1 MYEKV
6 FRSPRGGFVFFTLS
20 FLLLAMEVSEPLDD
34 CKRRAI
40 AQGACQKLAKAL
52 KSDCIPEVGV
62 ASMFGCEIDNTK
74 DMVLLESPPIFGMK
88 SESRKLESVVYG
100 AWKTLLLNEQFQEAA
115 IVDAVCAGQLPEW
128 YEKEVR
134 NGGEHLSYYAKALA
148 DGNYFKDIQ
157 WDRQLLAQLQFTP
170 RSKFH
175 CFGIG
180 QDVEVHSLK
189 GEAGEKYNGRIA
201 QVLSTTHPSIKEKL
215 VVAVAGRKLG
225 IRPEHL
231 RESNQCPAASL
242 KSNLKLDV
250 SEAQMLVEAQAHGPA
265 KVEEDM
271 ERDSC
276 AAGCAEK

>member
-1 MYEKV
+1 MLITSTQANTDASLQALLDSSKVRAEKQDH
-6 FRSPRGGFVFFTLS
+6 GI
-20 FLLLAMEVSEPLDD
+20 PLDN
-34 CKRRAI
+34 CTRRAI
-40 AQGACQKLAKAL
+40 AQGTCQNLAKAL
-52 KSDCIPEVGV
+52 KSDCLPEVGV
-62 ASMFGCEIDNTK
+62 AGMFGCEIDNTK
-74 DMVLLESPPIFGMK
+74 DMVLMDAPMHGMK
-88 SESRKLESVVYG
+88 SESMKLESVVYG
-100 AWKTLLLNEQFQEAA
+100 AWKTLLLNAQFREAA
-115 IVDAVCAGQLPEW
+115 IVDAICAGQLPEW

-134 NGGEHLSYYAKALA
+134 NGGEHLSVYAKALA
-148 DGNYFKDIQ
+148 DGDYFKDIQ
-157 WDRQLLAQLQFTP
+157 WDRQLLAQLQFT
-170 RSKFH
+170 SKSH
-175 CFGIG
+175 SFGIG
-180 QDVEVHSLK
+180 QNVKVHSLK

>member
-1 MYEKV
+1 MPV
-6 FRSPRGGFVFFTLS
+6 GV
-20 FLLLAMEVSEPLDD
+20 PLDNYT
-34 CKRRAI
+34 RRAI
-40 AQGACQKLAKAL
+40 AQGTCQNLAKAL
-52 KSDCIPEVGV
+52 KSDCFSEVGV
-62 ASMFGCEIDNTK
+62 AGMFGCEIDNTK
-74 DMVLLESPPIFGMK
+74 DMVLVDAPPIFGLK
-88 SESRKLESVVYG
+88 SESMKLESVVYG
-100 AWKTLLLNEQFQEAA
+100 AWKTLLLNAQFREAA

-134 NGGEHLSYYAKALA
+134 NGGKHLSYYAKALA
-148 DGNYFKDIQ
+148 DGDYFKDIQ

-231 RESNQCPAASL
+231 RESKQCPAASL
-242 KSNLKLDV
+242 KSNLKMDV
-250 SEAQMLVEAQAHGPA
+250 SEAQMLVEAQAHEPA

-276 AAGCAEK
+276 AAGCAEE